1 MAAAHSTTIS
11 MHVCTDG
18 LGSYDGAPKTLQ
30 TEAMKLKQAELE
42 ELGGEVIS
50 AAAEFGDDAKG
61 FATAWTKRLLE
72 SGSAAAESE
81 FTLIE
86 ECMLDSDA
94 CDKLEDAIKKMQLA
108 AGSDWAGTAC

>member
-1 MAAAHSTTIS
+1 LLNSIVRACRLRAA
-11 MHVCTDG
+11 DG
-18 LGSYDGAPKTLQ
+18 LGTYDGTPAAVQ
-30 TEAMKLKQAELE
+30 AEAMKEKQAELE
-42 ELGGEVIS
+42 KLGAEVVS
-50 AAAEFGDDAKG
+50 AATEFGDEAAG
-61 FATAWTKRLLE
+61 FAKAWTKRLLE

-81 FTLIE
+81 FVLIE

>member
-1 MAAAHSTTIS
+1 
-11 MHVCTDG
+11 
-18 LGSYDGAPKTLQ
+18 
-30 TEAMKLKQAELE
+30 MKVRQAELE
-42 ELGGEVIS
+42 KLGAEVVK
-50 AAAEFGDDAKG
+50 AAAEFGDDASG
-61 FATAWTKRLLE
+61 FASAWTKRLLE
-72 SGSAAAESE
+72 HGTAAAESE

>member
-1 MAAAHSTTIS
+1 LLNSIVCACCLRAA
-11 MHVCTDG
+11 DG
-18 LGSYDGAPKTLQ
+18 LGTYDGAPAAVQ
-30 TEAMKLKQAELE
+30 AEAMKEKQAELE
-42 ELGGEVIS
+42 KLGAEVVS
-50 AAAEFGDDAKG
+50 AATEFGDEAAG
-61 FATAWTKRLLE
+61 FAKAWTKRLLE

-81 FTLIE
+81 FVLIE